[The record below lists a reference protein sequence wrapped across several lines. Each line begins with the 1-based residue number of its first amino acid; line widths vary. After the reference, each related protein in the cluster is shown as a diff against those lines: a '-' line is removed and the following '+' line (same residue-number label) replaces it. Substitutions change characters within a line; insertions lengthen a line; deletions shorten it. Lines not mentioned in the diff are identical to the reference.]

1 MELASEGFSGLSEAE
16 AAARLKRFG
25 PNRFVRPSMS
35 ARVREVA
42 RTVADPMVLMLLG
55 AAGFYAAL
63 GARHDAIVLAAAAVP
78 VLIVDVL
85 FESRARMA
93 LRRLASAVA
102 PRTRVIRDGRQ
113 REIATAEVVPGDLLF
128 VSEGDV
134 VHADGVL
141 RWGANLAADES
152 HLTGEAEPQE
162 KVTLDLGS
170 DNGPGDASRL
180 FAGSLVLSGHGY
192 VEVTATGERTRY
204 GNVARLVSETPDERT
219 PLERKTARM
228 ARYLL
233 ILGLTAAV
241 GIFGL
246 MLARGNTLKRSF
258 LYSVTLAISAAPE
271 EYPLVMALFLS
282 LGAWRLS
289 RRGVLARRLS
299 SIEALG
305 STTVIC
311 LDKTGTL
318 TEGRYGLAHCEPVG
332 EGTSIKELLE
342 AAALACELNAA
353 DPIDQAILSHCREH
367 GVDIDAL
374 HSRWKLTYDYPFEAS
389 GKHMSHVW
397 VSSSVEEYP
406 QKAWI
411 VAKGSLEGILEHCVL
426 AERERRAVEAAHAAM
441 ADQGMRVL
449 AVAGRWS
456 SESGAVRSSVRS
468 DAFYAGVSAASNGRF
483 TGQRSEDERGLK
495 LYGLLAFCDPLR
507 PGVARIVQEC
517 QQAGIKLKLVTGDHA
532 ITAHA
537 VAEAAGII
545 HEDDKILSG
554 QDLDRL
560 EPAQLADLVN
570 RASIFARVRPEQKY
584 AIVDA
589 LVRAGEIVAMTG
601 DGINDAPAL
610 RRANIG
616 VTMGQRGTE
625 IARAAAAI
633 VLLKDEPG
641 GLVAAIREGR
651 QVFANIQRA
660 FFFLAGFKA
669 IVVGLALLAPALGM
683 PILLQ
688 LVHLVWLELVVHP
701 TAALVFEGEPPA
713 GDVMREPPRAPAA
726 PLLPL
731 WPAMRAGLTG
741 ALVMAGAL
749 WLYAHRLSMGAAYAR
764 SAAMAVIIGGGLMLA
779 CAELFG
785 ARPWWEVRWPR
796 RLRFWAVV
804 AAVSASLPI
813 CMTFAPLAS
822 LMHMRPI
829 SAADWGYAALIVCI
843 AVGWRAFGWGHSRAR
858 KPRRSKVS

>member
-1 MELASEGFSGLSEAE
+1 MESTSEAFSGLSEAE
-16 AAARLKRFG
+16 AGARLKRFG
-25 PNRFVRPSMS
+25 PNRFVRPSKS
-35 ARVREVA
+35 ARVKELA
-42 RTVADPMVLMLLG
+42 RTLADPMVLMLLG
-55 AAGFYAAL
+55 AAGFYAVL
-63 GARHDAIVLAAAAVP
+63 GDRHDALVLTVAAVP

-85 FESRARMA
+85 FELRARKA

-102 PRTRVIRDGRQ
+102 PRARVIREGRQ
-113 REIATAEVVPGDLLF
+113 REIATAEVVPGDFLF
-128 VSEGDV
+128 VSEGNI
-134 VHADGVL
+134 VHADGIV
-141 RWGANLAADES
+141 RWCANLAADES
-152 HLTGEAEPQE
+152 HLSGEAEPQE
-162 KVTLDLGS
+162 KV
-170 DNGPGDASRL
+170 ASEAAAGKVPADEGRL

-204 GNVARLVSETPDERT
+204 GNIARLVSETPDERT

-228 ARYLL
+228 ARNLL
-233 ILGLTAAV
+233 ILALTAAA
-241 GIFGL
+241 GILAL
-246 MLARGNTLKRSF
+246 MLMRGNTLKRSF
-258 LYSVTLAISAAPE
+258 LYAVTLAISAAPE
-271 EYPLVMALFLS
+271 EYPLVMALFLG

-289 RRGVLARRLS
+289 RHGVLARRLS
-299 SIEALG
+299 SVEALG

-318 TEGRYGLAHCEPVG
+318 TEGHYGLALYEPLSAG
-332 EGTSIKELLE
+332 SSAKELLE

-367 GVDIDAL
+367 GVDVAAL
-374 HSRWKLTYDYPFEAS
+374 HSRWKLTYDYPFETA

-397 VSSSVEEYP
+397 VSSRDAGEERP
-406 QKAWI
+406 SKARI

-426 AERERRAVEAAHAAM
+426 GDCEHAAVEAAHAAM
-441 ADQGMRVL
+441 ADKGMRVL

-456 SESGAVRSSVRS
+456 AEPGAAAS
-468 DAFYAGVSAASNGRF
+468 YAGASAAGNGRF
-483 TGQRSEDERGLK
+483 TGRRSEDERGLK
-495 LYGLLAFCDPLR
+495 LYGLLAFRDPLR
-507 PGVARIVQEC
+507 AGVARAVREC

-560 EPAQLADLVN
+560 APDQLTALVT
-570 RASIFARVRPEQKY
+570 RSSIFARVRPEQKY

-589 LVRAGEIVAMTG
+589 LVRSGEIVAMTG

-616 VTMGQRGTE
+616 ITMGRRGTE
-625 IARAAAAI
+625 IARAAAAM
-633 VLLKDEPG
+633 VLLKDELG

-701 TAALVFEGEPPA
+701 TAALVFEGEPPV

-749 WLYAHRLSMGAAYAR
+749 WLYAHRLSLGAAYAR
-764 SAAMAVIIGGGLMLA
+764 SAAMAVIIGGGVMLA
-779 CAELFG
+779 WAELAG
-785 ARPWWEVRWPR
+785 SRPWWRARWPR

-804 AAVSASLPI
+804 AAVGASLPV
-813 CMTFAPLAS
+813 CMTFAPLAN

-829 SAADWGYAALIVCI
+829 SPADWGYAALIVLI
-843 AVGWRAFGWGHSRAR
+843 AVGWRAFGWGPAPAR
-858 KPRRSKVS
+858 QARGLPAP